1 MPAPL
6 APSGKASLVGVP
18 DEELMRR
25 YQAGERAAF
34 EVLFVRHAAMVQAFL
49 FYTTFQAALSEEL
62 ALKTW
67 QAVHQQRRSFS
78 PATPATPAARAQRFR
93 PWLLGLAA
101 HARREAIARAQ
112 GDHEPSPPPPIPDG
126 ATPLVRALAALP
138 DSYREV
144 IILHRM
150 GTLSCAEIARVL
162 GATEAAVKARACQ
175 GYAQLGDELAGEAR
189 AQAARGGA

>member
-6 APSGKASLVGVP
+6 APSGKPGFVGVS

-34 EVLFVRHAAMVQAFL
+34 ELLFIRYAATVQAFL
-49 FYTTFQAALSEEL
+49 FHTTFQTALSDEL

-67 QAVHQQRRSFS
+67 QAVHQQRRGFS
-78 PATPATPAARAQRFR
+78 PEQRFR

-112 GDHEPSPPPPIPDG
+112 GDHEPAPPPPVPDG
-126 ATPLVRALAALP
+126 ATPLVRALVALP

-144 IILHRM
+144 IILHRT
-150 GTLSCAEIARVL
+150 GALSCAEIARVL

-175 GYAQLGDELAGEAR
+175 GYAQLGEELSRRDLVRTE
-189 AQAARGGA
+189 GA

>member
-1 MPAPL
+1 M
-6 APSGKASLVGVP
+6 
-18 DEELMRR
+18 
-25 YQAGERAAF
+25 
-34 EVLFVRHAAMVQAFL
+34 QAFL
-49 FYTTFQAALSEEL
+49 LYTTFQPTLSEEL

-67 QAVHQQRRSFS
+67 QAVHQQRRGFS
-78 PATPATPAARAQRFR
+78 QAAGESRFR

-112 GDHEPSPPPPIPDG
+112 GDHEPPPPPPIPDG
-126 ATPLVRALAALP
+126 ATPLLRALAALP

-150 GTLSCAEIARVL
+150 GALSCAEIARVL

-175 GYAQLGDELAGEAR
+175 GYAQLGDELASEAR
-189 AQAARGGA
+189 AMAARGDA

>member
-6 APSGKASLVGVP
+6 APSGKGSLVGVS

-34 EVLFVRHAAMVQAFL
+34 EALFVRHAATVQAFL
-49 FYTTFQAALSEEL
+49 FHTTFQAALSEEL
-62 ALKTW
+62 GLKTW

-78 PATPATPAARAQRFR
+78 QDGEKAQRFR

-112 GDHEPSPPPPIPDG
+112 GDHEPPPPPPIPDG
-126 ATPLVRALAALP
+126 ATPLLRALAVLP

-144 IILHRM
+144 VILHRM
-150 GTLSCAEIARVL
+150 GGLSCAEIARVL

-175 GYAQLGDELAGEAR
+175 GYAQLGDELASEAR
-189 AQAARGGA
+189 AQAARGEA